1 MAALKQQLE
10 VAVQQNLNLEVRAS
24 HLDGALKECVRQLR
38 QGRDEQEKRI
48 SDAMLERT
56 SEWESTRSELEKQI
70 LDLKA
75 EVEEARAKQSS
86 SVDPNTILILEA
98 LKTENS
104 SLKEDLVSRCK
115 ELEIVAIERDLST
128 QAAETASKL
137 QLQSIKKI
145 AKLEA
150 ECRRLQN
157 LAQKSSPS
165 NTQKSVVASSL
176 YTDSLTDSCSDSGD
190 RMNMIDIDSYKTR
203 DKEVNGSERSCP
215 DSWASALISELDQF
229 KTEKPSHKSLVACSV
244 DIDIMDDFLEME
256 RLAAL
261 PENKSNSPVA
271 APESVSGESVSPDNQ
286 LRMELDSMTQR
297 VAELENKLEKIEAE
311 KLELQNALEQS
322 EESLKAAQS
331 RMGEAEIRLE
341 ELQKE
346 LTAVNGTKESL
357 EFQLVGMEVE
367 SRTMSANVDSL
378 KAEIEEERKLSA
390 EVTLKCQ
397 KLENELVRTI
407 HEIELEHNTNSH
419 AEMKI
424 KQVGYLLWSFTGFVY
439 LFSYYD

>member
-190 RMNMIDIDSYKTR
+190 RMNMIDIDSYKTG

-271 APESVSGESVSPDNQ
+271 APESVSLDNQ
-286 LRMELDSMTQR
+286 LRIELDSMTQR

-331 RMGEAEIRLE
+331 RMGEAEIRME

-357 EFQLVGMEVE
+357 EFQLIGMEVE

-397 KLENELVRTI
+397 KLENELVRRI
-407 HEIELEHNTNSH
+407 HETELEHNTNSN
-419 AEMKI
+419 AELKI

-439 LFSYYD
+439 LFSYYG

>member
-190 RMNMIDIDSYKTR
+190 RMNMIDIDSYKTG

-271 APESVSGESVSPDNQ
+271 APESVSLDNQ
-286 LRMELDSMTQR
+286 LRIELDSMSQR

-331 RMGEAEIRLE
+331 RMGEAEIRME

-357 EFQLVGMEVE
+357 EFQLIGMEVE

-397 KLENELVRTI
+397 KLENELVRRI
-407 HEIELEHNTNSH
+407 HETELEHNTNSN
-419 AEMKI
+419 AELKI

>member
-190 RMNMIDIDSYKTR
+190 RMNMIDIDSYKTG

-271 APESVSGESVSPDNQ
+271 APESVSPDNQ
-286 LRMELDSMTQR
+286 LRIELDSMTQR

-331 RMGEAEIRLE
+331 RMGEAEIRME

-357 EFQLVGMEVE
+357 EFQLIGMEVE

-397 KLENELVRTI
+397 KLENELVRRI
-407 HEIELEHNTNSH
+407 HETELEHNTNSN
-419 AEMKI
+419 AELKI

-439 LFSYYD
+439 LFSYYG

>member
-190 RMNMIDIDSYKTR
+190 RMNMIDIDSYKTG

-271 APESVSGESVSPDNQ
+271 APESVSPDNQ
-286 LRMELDSMTQR
+286 LRIELDSMTQR

-331 RMGEAEIRLE
+331 RMGEAEIRME

-357 EFQLVGMEVE
+357 EFQLIGMEVE

-407 HEIELEHNTNSH
+407 HETELEHNTNSN
-419 AEMKI
+419 AELKI

-439 LFSYYD
+439 LFSYYG